1 MRAPRAVKFIP
12 FSSSFE
18 AAFAVALNVMLTR
31 PDAQACI
38 PVKNADVVLVV
49 FHASTNMKD
58 QVPKTGRL
66 VAALRWGEVRSEAL
80 VGNDVVHD

>member
-1 MRAPRAVKFIP
+1 MRAVRTVKFIP
-12 FSSSFE
+12 FSSSFQ
-18 AAFAVALNVMLTR
+18 AAFAVALNIMLTR
-31 PDAQACI
+31 PDAQAFI
-38 PVKNADVVLVV
+38 AVKNAYVIVII
-49 FHASTNMKD
+49 FHALTNMKD